1 MGDCWESEA
10 TFQNLPTL
18 RSVTIGSTLSQKAPH
33 CGVRQLPNT
42 FFFLAECKAYILG
55 LNPPQAVIFSWFSM
69 LSIFINVST
78 STWKN
83 HDWSIKVYFLE
94 WVTLTKNL
102 KIMFRH
108 VLRLKQ
114 STNRRFVISFSHL
127 PVSKCTIK
135 WQLLLFLYVC
145 VECSFLF
152 FSEPEGRNV
161 HTTKHGLL

>member
-102 KIMFRH
+102 NSCSDKFSTETIRANQS
-108 VLRLKQ
+108 RQPAALK
-114 STNRRFVISFSHL
+114 NKSHQ
-127 PVSKCTIK
+127 PPGSASV
-135 WQLLLFLYVC
+135 LYVTVSVIFFC
-145 VECSFLF
+145 VYSVVSFFLKL
-152 FSEPEGRNV
+152 R
-161 HTTKHGLL
+161 